1 MRRVLA
7 RFAHPGYVPIALFL
21 LVWWLVPQMVAMPEY
36 KLPKLQSVLQTL
48 WQLLASGVLVGQMFA
63 SLGNLARGFVIGAI
77 PGIVIGIAVGSSSR
91 VASFLEPPL
100 IFFQSIAGVAWIPL
114 AIVWFGFGRASVVFV
129 VANGVF
135 FIVLLN
141 TTLGVQMIP
150 PVARHAVRTLGG
162 SDWAVLREV
171 VIPGAVANVLT
182 GLRLGLGFG
191 WKALIAAELIAGG
204 KGLGYMAS
212 EAGMRYES
220 ATIVV
225 SIATIGLIWLLMDR
239 LILRTLEVRTVERWG
254 MVRTTSV

>member
-1 MRRVLA
+1 
-7 RFAHPGYVPIALFL
+7 
-21 LVWWLVPQMVAMPEY
+21 
-36 KLPKLQSVLQTL
+36 
-48 WQLLASGVLVGQMFA
+48 
-63 SLGNLARGFVIGAI
+63 
-77 PGIVIGIAVGSSSR
+77 
-91 VASFLEPPL
+91 
-100 IFFQSIAGVAWIPL
+100 
-114 AIVWFGFGRASVVFV
+114 
-129 VANGVF
+129 VF

-162 SDWAVLREV
+162 SDWVVLREV

-212 EAGMRYES
+212 EAGTRYES